1 MGLDFSKLD
10 KLAYRGFETAEARA
24 EKDALI
30 EQGFTILAE
39 PTPFDTPVAP
49 TAPPQTAQT
58 DAGKTGSPSAGTA
71 QTAPQGATERVR
83 RSFTAP
89 TDPARDYRAMYAA
102 LFRFHERHNP
112 PTIGEDNG
120 DGYWIATTDDMQ
132 ATAKQFNDDPF
143 MLNLLCTVFEELERE
158 YKAMRNA
165 AGA

>member
-1 MGLDFSKLD
+1 MATSEWLQEMRRAAG
-10 KLAYRGFETAEARA
+10 AAHGTAH
-24 EKDALI
+24 
-30 EQGFTILAE
+30 T
-39 PTPFDTPVAP
+39 AP
-49 TAPPQTAQT
+49 TAPPQAAQT

-158 YKAMRNA
+158 YKALRKQA
-165 AGA
+165 AGYMTGQ

>member
-1 MGLDFSKLD
+1 M
-10 KLAYRGFETAEARA
+10 
-24 EKDALI
+24 I
-30 EQGFTILAE
+30 EIKRKAQQAHT
-39 PTPFDTPVAP
+39 AP
-49 TAPPQTAQT
+49 TAPPQAAQT

-158 YKAMRNA
+158 YKAMRNT

>member
-1 MGLDFSKLD
+1 MATSEWLQEMRRAAG
-10 KLAYRGFETAEARA
+10 AAHGTAH
-24 EKDALI
+24 
-30 EQGFTILAE
+30 T
-39 PTPFDTPVAP
+39 AP
-49 TAPPQTAQT
+49 TASPQAAQT
-58 DAGKTGSPSAGTA
+58 DARKTGSPSAGTA

>member
-1 MGLDFSKLD
+1 MATSEWLQEMRRAAG
-10 KLAYRGFETAEARA
+10 AAHGTAH
-24 EKDALI
+24 
-30 EQGFTILAE
+30 T
-39 PTPFDTPVAP
+39 AP
-49 TAPPQTAQT
+49 TAPPQAAQT

-158 YKAMRNA
+158 YKALRKQA
-165 AGA
+165 AGYMPGQ

>member
-1 MGLDFSKLD
+1 M
-10 KLAYRGFETAEARA
+10 
-24 EKDALI
+24 I
-30 EQGFTILAE
+30 EIKRKAQQAHT
-39 PTPFDTPVAP
+39 AP
-49 TAPPQTAQT
+49 TAPPQAAQT
-58 DAGKTGSPSAGTA
+58 DARKTGSPSAGTA

-102 LFRFHERHNP
+102 LFRFHDRHNP

-158 YKAMRNA
+158 YKAMRNV